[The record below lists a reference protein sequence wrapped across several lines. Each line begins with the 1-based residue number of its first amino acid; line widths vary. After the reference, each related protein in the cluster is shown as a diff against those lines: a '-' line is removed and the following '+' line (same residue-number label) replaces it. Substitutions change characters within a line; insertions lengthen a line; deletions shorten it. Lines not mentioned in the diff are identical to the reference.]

1 MRKSPPPA
9 RADRVGRQRGGREVR
24 TRVGRQQ
31 PDDHLGGDATAG
43 AAQVQVVRD
52 ELGLLQ
58 DVVPAQPC
66 SVTVSSSRGLV
77 VIKTSRAR
85 RIFPAQA
92 VWLGLA
98 FRSRLCS
105 PSPCP
110 SLEFKETSMA
120 DNAARLE
127 SSFLERRF
135 RFGEH
140 GTTLARDTMA
150 GATTFV
156 VMSYII
162 FVNPQILSF
171 AGIEGLQEIGLP
183 FNQVLAVTCLVAG
196 VMTILMGLYT
206 NKAYA
211 IAPGLGLNAVV
222 AFSLVAGEGLSFPA
236 AMGLV
241 VVEGIAVTILVL
253 TGTREK
259 IMDAIPLDL
268 KKAIAIGIGLF
279 IAFIGLVNSGIVV
292 RGTGT
297 IVDLAPLTTW
307 PVLVTFFGLVVTIAL
322 RARGVR
328 GDLLIGIV
336 ATTILATIINET
348 SEGGAGFVSGAS
360 WPGDVYE
367 TPDLTLLGNFNF
379 DAFTELAFI
388 SAIVWAFSLFLADF
402 FDTMGTLV
410 GVGRQA
416 GYLDENGRMR
426 EIRKPLLVD
435 SLAAVAGGAASS
447 SSATTYIE
455 SASGV
460 GVGGRTGWVA
470 VVAGAL
476 FFPFMFFAP
485 IIGMVPP
492 QATAPAL
499 IIVGFLMMSALTEM
513 EDEAEAQREGRQPR
527 RLAGI
532 DFTDLGTGLAAA
544 LTIMIMPFTFSITDG
559 IGIGFLAFAVIRT
572 AQGRA
577 RDLHPF
583 MWIASVAFLLYFLV
597 PFLQETFSWI

>member
-1 MRKSPPPA
+1 MSEAAA
-9 RADRVGRQRGGREVR
+9 RAEGG
-24 TRVGRQQ
+24 
-31 PDDHLGGDATAG
+31 L
-43 AAQVQVVRD
+43 
-52 ELGLLQ
+52 
-58 DVVPAQPC
+58 
-66 SVTVSSSRGLV
+66 
-77 VIKTSRAR
+77 
-85 RIFPAQA
+85 
-92 VWLGLA
+92 
-98 FRSRLCS
+98 
-105 PSPCP
+105 
-110 SLEFKETSMA
+110 
-120 DNAARLE
+120 
-127 SSFLERRF
+127 LERRF
-135 RFGEH
+135 KFAAN
-140 GTTLARDTMA
+140 GTTLARDTV
-150 GATTFV
+150 GGVTTFI

-171 AGIEGLQEIGLP
+171 AGIEGLSEIGLP
-183 FNQVLAVTCLVAG
+183 FDQVLAVTCLVAG

-206 NKAYA
+206 NMAYA

-253 TGTREK
+253 TGMRER

-279 IAFIGLVNSGIVV
+279 IAFIGLVNSGLVV
-292 RGTGT
+292 RGEGT

-307 PVLVTFFGLVVTIAL
+307 PVFVTLLGLVFTIAL
-322 RARGVR
+322 RARGIR

-336 ATTILATIINET
+336 ATTILATIINEST
-348 SEGGAGFVSGAS
+348 DGAGFTAGAS
-360 WPGDVYE
+360 WPDDVYE
-367 TPDLTLLGNFNF
+367 TPDLSLLGNFNF

-410 GVGRQA
+410 GVGKPA
-416 GYLDENGRMR
+416 GYLDKDGRMR
-426 EIRKPLLVD
+426 DIRKPLLVD

-460 GVGGRTGWVA
+460 SVGGRTGWVS
-470 VVAGAL
+470 VVCGAL

-499 IIVGFLMMSALTEM
+499 IIVGFLMMSALTES
-513 EDEAEAQREGRQPR
+513 EELAEEGYEGRKI
-527 RLAGI
+527 AGI
-532 DFTDLGTGLAAA
+532 DFTDLGIGLAAA
-544 LTIMIMPFTFSITDG
+544 LTIMFMPFTFSITDG
-559 IGIGFLAFAVIRT
+559 IGVGFLAYVVVRA
-572 AQGRA
+572 AQSRFKEV
-577 RDLHPF
+577 HPF
-583 MWIASVAFLLYFLV
+583 MWLASAAFLLYFLV
-597 PFLQETFSWI
+597 PFLQDTFDWI